1 MTILI
6 KNCFMIICIFSENSK
21 DLVRIK
27 QKILADVPQHSLK
40 SNPNLQTF
48 DVDKIVSSDDLIN
61 ILEDHYQN
69 GAKNTR
75 ECEIYHDQPIDF
87 NKYLKSIA
95 SITYHESYENYINC
109 VVLD

>member
-1 MTILI
+1 MT
-6 KNCFMIICIFSENSK
+6 IFSENPN

-40 SNPNLQTF
+40 SNANNKNYPQSL

-69 GAKNTR
+69 GAENNR
-75 ECEIYHDQPIDF
+75 ESEIYHDQSTDI

-95 SITYHESYENYINC
+95 SITYHDSYENYINC
-109 VVLD
+109 VVSSQ